1 MGLHARARASLI
13 TLVILA
19 ALVQPALAA
28 GAESSESE
36 KVAEATNS
44 VATPAPESVAA
55 SGEDIASEAA
65 QASTRLSP
73 SDSSGSRVAGA
84 AGDEEVDE
92 PASAGSLEQPDAE
105 VVTRVVDETVRE
117 TSAQTTAVA
126 EETVAHVSTTATQSA
141 TRVRAK
147 AQRVVDRSE
156 EVVEGKVD
164 RAETTLGAPAKPVID
179 KARAIAGWGS
189 GRGSDPPPPS
199 SDSPTD
205 RPATG
210 GPGEAGLEAPQAPGS
225 EPRQAEHGRS
235 PTGSLVGRITPL
247 FNSPRSLSALLPS
260 RTPLPAAA
268 AGASRLENAA
278 AVLQGPSP
286 LPALGPPGA
295 PSPAPVTPPESPSAP
310 DPLVM
315 ASSSGGISSTSISSA
330 GAAVLLAALSLAAA
344 LLAGLLRLPPVLL
357 RPVAFVSLLERPG

>member
-65 QASTRLSP
+65 QASTRSSP

-84 AGDEEVDE
+84 ASDEEVDE

-105 VVTRVVDETVRE
+105 VVTRAVDETVRE

-147 AQRVVDRSE
+147 AQRMVDRSE
-156 EVVEGKVD
+156 EVVEGTVD

-179 KARAIAGWGS
+179 KARAIAG
-189 GRGSDPPPPS
+189 RGSNPPRSS
-199 SDSPTD
+199 SDSPAD

-210 GPGEAGLEAPQAPGS
+210 GPSEAGLEAPLAPGG
-225 EPRQAEHGRS
+225 EPTRREHGPS
-235 PTGSLVGRITPL
+235 PADSVGGRIDPL
-247 FNSPRSLSALLPS
+247 FDTPTSPGASLLS
-260 RTPLPAAA
+260 RTPLSVP
-268 AGASRLENAA
+268 GVFRLENGPRAA
-278 AVLQGPSP
+278 AVRQGSSP
-286 LPALGPPGA
+286 LSALGSPEA
-295 PSPAPVTPPESPSAP
+295 SNPAPVTSPDSPGSPE
-310 DPLVM
+310 PLVS
-315 ASSSGGISSTSISSA
+315 ASPSGGISSTSISSA
-330 GAAVLLAALSLAAA
+330 GAAILLAALSLATASPV
-344 LLAGLLRLPPVLL
+344 GLLRLRPALV

>member
-1 MGLHARARASLI
+1 MRLHVRARASLI

-19 ALVQPALAA
+19 ALFQPALAA
-28 GAESSESE
+28 GAESSESV
-36 KVAEATNS
+36 KVAEATDS
-44 VATPAPESVAA
+44 VATPESVAA

-65 QASTRLSP
+65 QASTRPSP
-73 SDSSGSRVAGA
+73 SDSSGSRDAGA

-156 EVVEGKVD
+156 EVVEGTVD

-247 FNSPRSLSALLPS
+247 YSPRSLSALLPS